1 MKLQHKLSLSIL
13 LGLIIIIVI
22 IQVVLFKIINNIA
35 INGTK
40 ETIAL
45 IQQMGEQSI
54 KNIFHSIERA
64 TSGSLERGEM
74 EKFTQL
80 ISDQKKV
87 EGLIEFSLYDH
98 NGRITHSSDD
108 ALINKQLPRELRN
121 QLLSV
126 PKQVFRYTNEAS
138 EIYNPQVVNYDCI
151 RCHRTWK
158 YGNICGVISMRFS
171 TENLSKVKM
180 HLLETLQTSKKK
192 FIINS
197 IFALVGIVIVF
208 MGLMYISVSHY
219 IKNPLK
225 KLIEAFR
232 DLSEVDLTMR
242 LIVKGSSKKLPIKRM
257 DEIEELS
264 INFNSFIMKLHE
276 IIKQLARYSTLL
288 IQSSGNLSRYSEK
301 MFDNMEMLKTANIKA
316 SKANEQLSFHTN
328 SLAASTEEMSVNI
341 NHISKSAGNIAKHM
355 NSITL
360 SSDNMN
366 HSINSIGKNIYE
378 GKKISAEGMNF
389 SQEATQNMKI
399 LDSVAREIDQVSGLI
414 KRISIQTNILAL
426 NASIE
431 AASAGNA
438 GRGFSVVAEK
448 IKQFASQN
456 SESAENIANKI
467 NDVQLKIQNA
477 VKVINNITIII
488 EKINQS
494 YSTIAHTID
503 EQIRT
508 SENFTREINEIN
520 TSSNEIACA
529 IAQAAEGVN
538 EISKS
543 SESSAIATNDFVSI
557 MSSIKVASE
566 TSDQSAKDVQQ
577 SAYELDK
584 ISDSLNRIIDRFIV

>member
-35 INGTK
+35 INGAK

-74 EKFTQL
+74 EKFSQL

-87 EGLIEFSLYDH
+87 KGLIEFSLYDH

-108 ALINKQLPRELRN
+108 AFINKQLPRELRN

-126 PKQVFRYTNEAS
+126 PKQVFRYTNEGA

-171 TENLSKVKM
+171 TENLSKVKI

-264 INFNSFIMKLHE
+264 INFNSFIMKLQE

-316 SKANEQLSFHTN
+316 SKANEQLSFHTH
-328 SLAASTEEMSVNI
+328 SLASSTEEMSVNI

-508 SENFTREINEIN
+508 SGNFTREINEIN
-520 TSSNEIACA
+520 TSSNEIASA

-543 SESSAIATNDFVSI
+543 SESSAISTNDFVSI

-584 ISDSLNRIIDRFIV
+584 ISDSLNLIIDRFIV